1 MVAGSDRPKTARGER
16 MTSISPLQPM
26 SPCKTVTLAAV
37 VCLAGLFA
45 AAMPADAFQLITPE
59 EAALPAGS
67 VPGFQLRGSPTRRPN
82 VTIISPPLTA
92 GVLHSPL
99 NLKLQF
105 RAFGGAAV
113 DPNSVVVTYLKEPAI
128 DITQRIMSFISAD
141 GINVSQADVP
151 PGKHQFW
158 IELKDN
164 DGRIGGTEF
173 SFQVVK

>member
-1 MVAGSDRPKTARGER
+1 
-16 MTSISPLQPM
+16 MTTLPPPQPLSPR
-26 SPCKTVTLAAV
+26 KKVTLAAL
-37 VCLAGLFA
+37 VCLAGLLA
-45 AAMPADAFQLITPE
+45 AATRADAFQLITPE
-59 EAALPAGS
+59 EAALPAGP

-82 VTIISPPLTA
+82 VTIIWPPPAA

-105 RAFGGAAV
+105 RAFGGAVV
-113 DPNSVVVTYLKEPAI
+113 DPNSVVLTYLKTPAI
-128 DITQRIMSFISAD
+128 DITQRIMPFISAD
-141 GINVSQADVP
+141 GINISQAEVP

-173 SFQVVK
+173 TFQVVK

>member
-1 MVAGSDRPKTARGER
+1 
-16 MTSISPLQPM
+16 MTTLPPPQPLSPR
-26 SPCKTVTLAAV
+26 KKVTLAAL
-37 VCLAGLFA
+37 VCLAGLLA
-45 AAMPADAFQLITPE
+45 AATRADAFQLITPE
-59 EAALPAGS
+59 EAALPAGP

-82 VTIISPPLTA
+82 VTIIWPPPAA

-105 RAFGGAAV
+105 RAFGGAVV
-113 DPNSVVVTYLKEPAI
+113 DPNSVVVTYLKTPAI
-128 DITQRIMSFISAD
+128 DITQRIMPFISAD
-141 GINVSQADVP
+141 GINISQAEVP

-173 SFQVVK
+173 TFQVVK

>member
-1 MVAGSDRPKTARGER
+1 MAAEPDRPKAARGER
-16 MTSISPLQPM
+16 MTSLSPLQPM
-26 SPCKTVTLAAV
+26 SPRKKVTLAAV

-59 EAALPAGS
+59 EAALPAGP

-82 VTIISPPLTA
+82 VTVISPPPTA

-105 RAFGGAAV
+105 RAFGGAAI

-141 GINVSQADVP
+141 GINVSQAEVP

-173 SFQVVK
+173 TFQVVK

>member
-1 MVAGSDRPKTARGER
+1 MAAGPDRPKAARGER
-16 MTSISPLQPM
+16 MTSLSSLQPM
-26 SPCKTVTLAAV
+26 SPRKKVTLAAV

-45 AAMPADAFQLITPE
+45 VAMPADAFQLITPE
-59 EAALPAGS
+59 EAALPAGP

-82 VTIISPPLTA
+82 VIVISPPPTA

-105 RAFGGAAV
+105 RAPGGAV
-113 DPNSVVVTYLKEPAI
+113 IDPNSVVVTYLKEPAI
-128 DITQRIMSFISAD
+128 DITQRITPFISAD
-141 GINVSQADVP
+141 GINISQADVP

-164 DGRIGGTEF
+164 DGRIGGAEF
-173 SFQVVK
+173 SLQVAK